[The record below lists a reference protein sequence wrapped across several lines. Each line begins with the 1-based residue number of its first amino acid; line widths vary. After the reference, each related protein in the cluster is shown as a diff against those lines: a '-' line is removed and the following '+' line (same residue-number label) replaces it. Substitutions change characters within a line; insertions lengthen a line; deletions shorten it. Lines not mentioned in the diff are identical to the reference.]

1 MDPNIIVMITMLAL
15 PNGDNGVHVKPFETV
30 AACAEAAAIEKS
42 DPFVA
47 HVECSELTD
56 GNLTLS
62 FRRQQGQQPGGERIG
77 RAQS

>member
-1 MDPNIIVMITMLAL
+1 MDPNIIVMITLLVL

-30 AACAEAAAIEKS
+30 AACTEAADIEAT

-62 FRRQQGQQPGGERIG
+62 FKRNDKLPAIKSAEKGAG
-77 RAQS
+77 

>member
-1 MDPNIIVMITMLAL
+1 MDPNIIVMITLLAL
-15 PNGDNGVHVKPFETV
+15 PNGDNGVHVKPFETA
-30 AACAEAAAIEKS
+30 AACTEAAAIEAS

-62 FRRQQGQQPGGERIG
+62 FKRNPGQPGTG
-77 RAQS
+77 RPAKAAS

>member
-1 MDPNIIVMITMLAL
+1 MDPNIIVMITLLAL

-30 AACAEAAAIEKS
+30 ADCAEAAAIEKS

-62 FRRQQGQQPGGERIG
+62 FKRNTGQPGIERP
-77 RAQS
+77 AKAAS

>member
-1 MDPNIIVMITMLAL
+1 MDPNIIVMITLLVL

-30 AACAEAAAIEKS
+30 AACTEAADIEAT

-47 HVECSELTD
+47 HVECSELSD

-62 FRRQQGQQPGGERIG
+62 FKRNDKLPAVKSADKGAG
-77 RAQS
+77 